1 MMESTQVFRNIAA
14 EIQLFP
20 DLEQKQNFVFVV
32 GALVV
37 RAISLQKA
45 AEIMNLET
53 DVFFLILDLMGL
65 EFSYLSEE
73 DVLRERSW

>member
-1 MMESTQVFRNIAA
+1 MESARVFRNIAA

-20 DLEQKQNFVFVV
+20 DVEQKQNFLFVV

-53 DVFFLILDLMGL
+53 DVFLQILDLMGI

-73 DVLRERSW
+73 DVSIEKSW

>member
-1 MMESTQVFRNIAA
+1 MESTQVFRNIAA

-53 DVFFLILDLMGL
+53 DVFLQILDLMGL

>member
-1 MMESTQVFRNIAA
+1 MESTQVFRNIAA

-45 AEIMNLET
+45 AEIMNLKT
-53 DVFFLILDLMGL
+53 DVFLQILDLMGL